1 MEPLIDDDSMR
12 GFKDALERFEANMIA
27 AFRSYDKGPEPAP
40 YIETDADRQLA
51 EIAPKNRR

>member
-1 MEPLIDDDSMR
+1 MPEDPMKSIS
-12 GFKDALERFEANMIA
+12 DALDRFEANMIA